1 MLEVPWIYGSRLLV
15 VKLLTQETA
24 INKNLFIKKV
34 ILLYSVV
41 GRDSKKEAKEDQ
53 LWMNKDGCNIQYCSP
68 KAISSHRF
76 TTTPRESSMF
86 PLQPPT

>member
-41 GRDSKKEAKEDQ
+41 DRDSKKEAKEDQ
-53 LWMNKDGCNIQYCSP
+53 LWMDK
-68 KAISSHRF
+68 R
-76 TTTPRESSMF
+76 
-86 PLQPPT
+86 

>member
-24 INKNLFIKKV
+24 TNKNLFIKKV

-53 LWMNKDGCNIQYCSP
+53 L
-68 KAISSHRF
+68 
-76 TTTPRESSMF
+76 
-86 PLQPPT
+86 